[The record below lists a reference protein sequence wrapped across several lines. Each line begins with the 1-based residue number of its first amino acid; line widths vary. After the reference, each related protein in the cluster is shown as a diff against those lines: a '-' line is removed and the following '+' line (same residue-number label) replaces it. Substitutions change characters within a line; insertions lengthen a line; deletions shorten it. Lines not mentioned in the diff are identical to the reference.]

1 MYVSLEQF
9 NKFTGVHDEPEKQQ
23 SFIDAAEGIVTNY
36 LGYDL
41 GFRKYLTV
49 ANGNGRE
56 DVQLEARPI
65 REILRVVVND
75 IEIPITQFEAT
86 NEYIFYKNEMF
97 PEGRRNITIVYNA
110 GWDANADILD
120 IDNDYFDGGDAAL
133 DTTDYLGSADAAT
146 VSPILN
152 AGNALLVSK
161 RTTIPAEIIS
171 TILRIAALLQSESD
185 SNIGVTSKSF
195 GDSGSRSFVN
205 YTNFNKF
212 LLPISKFRLKRI

>member
-9 NKFTGVHDEPEKQQ
+9 NQFTGVHDEPEKQK
-23 SFIDAAEGIVTNY
+23 SFIDAAEGIVINY
-36 LGYDL
+36 LGYNL

-49 ANGNGRE
+49 MNGNGRE

-65 REILRVVVND
+65 REILRVLIND
-75 IEIPITQFEAT
+75 IEIPITQFETT
-86 NEYIFYKNEMF
+86 NEYIFYKNGIF
-97 PEGRRNITIVYNA
+97 PEGRRNIIILYNA

-120 IDNDYFDGGDAAL
+120 IDNDYYDGGDATL
-133 DTTDYLGSADAAT
+133 DTYDYLGNADAGT
-146 VSPILN
+146 VSPVLN

-171 TILRIAALLQSESD
+171 TILRIASLLQSESE

-212 LLPISKFRLKRI
+212 LLPISRYRLKRV